1 MTSLPKKQTGL
12 FYIVNVLRTAVIA
25 GQSVQKSVGTFVQA
39 ALYPGEKQNAGFR
52 AVSRQIMNKL
62 FPPDG
67 QFTTMTSDL

>member
-25 GQSVQKSVGTFVQA
+25 GQSVQKSVGLFVQA
-39 ALYPGEKQNAGFR
+39 VLYPGGKQNAGFR
-52 AVSRQIMNKL
+52 AVSRQIVNNL